1 MQLCLEEMEPV
12 RQEVV
17 GQAAAGVWAEEAG
30 ALAGWEAIGREPDLV
45 GSVSAPTVVPARLI
59 R

>member
-1 MQLCLEEMEPV
+1 MEPV

-17 GQAAAGVWAEEAG
+17 GQEVEEVLAKEEG
-30 ALAGWEAIGREPDLV
+30 ALAGWGAIGLVPDPV
-45 GSVSAPTVVPARLI
+45 GSVSAPTVVPVRLI

>member
-1 MQLCLEEMEPV
+1 MEPV

-17 GQAAAGVWAEEAG
+17 GQAVAGVWEREAG
-30 ALAGWEAIGREPDLV
+30 ALAGWGAIGQEPDPV